1 MTNAARD
8 IEADLD
14 WLVGRIRDGYEPE
27 KIILFGSLARGETH
41 EWSDIDLI
49 IVKDTDASYGER
61 VKELLPVLRGW
72 KGGAD
77 ILIYSLE
84 EYESAREKD
93 SPFLREAEKDGVML
107 YERHG

>member
-1 MTNAARD
+1 MQRARD
-8 IEADLD
+8 LEADLD

-41 EWSDIDLI
+41 DWSDIDLI
-49 IVKDTDASYGER
+49 VVKDTDAGYGQR

-77 ILIYSLE
+77 IILYSLE
-84 EYESAREKD
+84 EYERAVEKG
-93 SPFLREAEKDGVML
+93 SPFLGEAEKDGVVL
-107 YERHG
+107 YER

>member
-1 MTNAARD
+1 MTTGRD
-8 IEADLD
+8 LEADLD

>member
-1 MTNAARD
+1 MGAGRD
-8 IEADLD
+8 ISSDLE

-27 KIILFGSLARGETH
+27 KIILFGSLARGDTH

-61 VKELLPVLRGW
+61 VKALLPVLRGW
-72 KGGAD
+72 SGGAD
-77 ILIYSLE
+77 ILVYSLN
-84 EYESAREKD
+84 EYEVAREKC
-93 SPFLREAEKDGVML
+93 SPFLSEVEMEGVVL

>member
-1 MTNAARD
+1 MTTGRD
-8 IEADLD
+8 FEADLD

>member
-1 MTNAARD
+1 MQRERD
-8 IEADLD
+8 LKADLD

-27 KIILFGSLARGETH
+27 KIILFGSLARGDTH

-49 IVKDTDASYGER
+49 VVKDTDARYGER
-61 VKELLPVLRGW
+61 VKSLTAMIQDRLV
-72 KGGAD
+72 GAD

-84 EYESAREKD
+84 EYERARDKNSA
-93 SPFLREAEKDGVML
+93 FLRETERDGVVL